1 MIIVDTHTHIYLE
14 DFNSDIDETIQRA
27 ENIGVKYFMLPNIDS
42 VSIAQ
47 VKTMHQKFP
56 ESCLPMMGL
65 HPCSVKEIF
74 QSELKIVEEELFN
87 NASVKYYGVGECG
100 LDYYWDKTFIQ
111 QQKEALHIQSKWA
124 KDLNLPIIL
133 HTRDSMDDGIEL
145 IKEEQNGKLKGIF
158 HCFGGTIEQAQQ
170 IIDLGF
176 LLGIG
181 GVLTYKKSGM
191 DVVLKNI
198 DLKYLVME
206 TDAPYLTPVPF
217 RGKRNEP
224 AYLEYILSRLSE
236 VKNCSKEE
244 VARITT
250 ENAINLFGL
259 KN

>member
-14 DFNSDIDETIQRA
+14 DFNSDINKTIQNA
-27 ENIGVKYFMLPNIDS
+27 EKIGVKYFMLPNIDS
-42 VSIAQ
+42 SSIDQ
-47 VKTMHQKFP
+47 VKSLHHKFP
-56 ESCLPMMGL
+56 EACLPMMGL
-65 HPCSVKEIF
+65 HPCSVKENF
-74 QSELKIVEEELFN
+74 QDELQIAEEELFN
-87 NASVKYYGVGECG
+87 NSEIKYYGVGECG
-100 LDYYWDKTFIQ
+100 LDYYWDKTFIP
-111 QQKEALHIQSKWA
+111 QQKEALQIQCKWA

-145 IKEEQNGKLKGIF
+145 IREEQNGKLKGIF
-158 HCFGGTIEQAQQ
+158 HCFGGTVTQALQ

-181 GVLTYKKSGM
+181 GVLTFKKSGL
-191 DVVLKNI
+191 DEELKDI
-198 DLKYLVME
+198 DLKYLVLE

-224 AYLEYILSRLSE
+224 AYLEYILSKLSE

-250 ENAINLFGL
+250 ENALKLFGM
-259 KN
+259 